1 VYAHLSRFAA
11 GTKPGARVGQGT
23 VIGYVGQT
31 GWATGPHLHYEF
43 RVNSVQ
49 RNPMTIA
56 LPDAPPLVA
65 ADRPAY
71 VARIAPLADALALGQ
86 VVTIAA
92 GE

>member
-56 LPDAPPLVA
+56 LPDAPPLAA